1 MKILTRTLVVCAL
14 FVQLAEAKIE
24 TPAREATLLGTT
36 KATVQPH
43 VQSKAQTKEDKKIE
57 QLIDIAG
64 RQRMLSQRM
73 VKDYLY
79 KGKGVAVS
87 KAEKELAS
95 SMNEFDKTLKTLNNS
110 LNDPEIKNLLAFVDL
125 SFGDFKDL
133 TKKPFNLDNA
143 QIALDLSESL
153 LEGSQ
158 YVVDSIAKSNKMVPD
173 RLQAKIVAKSGKQR
187 MLAQRIAKYYI
198 AYQSG
203 IKDKNTVDQMKATV
217 KEFSENHKDLMN
229 NTQNSATINQKL
241 NEVDRLW
248 KIVYKFYLGIEKG
261 GLPFIVFKSTNDI
274 TRKMDEITKLYVTQ

>member
-1 MKILTRTLVVCAL
+1 MKSLTRTLVVCAL

-24 TPAREATLLGTT
+24 TPAREATLLNTT
-36 KATVQPH
+36 
-43 VQSKAQTKEDKKIE
+43 QSSAPSPTQAKTQNKE
-57 QLIDIAG
+57 IDHLVNIAG

-87 KAEKELAS
+87 KATRELNAS
-95 SMNEFDKTLKTLNNS
+95 MSEFEKTLKTLKDSINNA
-110 LNDPEIKNLLAFVDL
+110 EIKNLLAFVDL
-125 SFGDFKDL
+125 SFGDLKDL
-133 TKKPFNLDNA
+133 TKKPFSLDNA

-158 YVVDSIAKSNKMVPD
+158 YVVDSITKDKKLTSDKQ
-173 RLQAKIVAKSGKQR
+173 QAQIIAKSGKQR

-203 IKDKNTVDQMKATV
+203 IKDKNTVEQMKATV
-217 KEFSENHKDLMN
+217 KEFSQNHQDLMKYAH
-229 NTQNSATINQKL
+229 NSATINQKL

-274 TRKMDEITKLYVTQ
+274 TRKMNEITKLYATQ